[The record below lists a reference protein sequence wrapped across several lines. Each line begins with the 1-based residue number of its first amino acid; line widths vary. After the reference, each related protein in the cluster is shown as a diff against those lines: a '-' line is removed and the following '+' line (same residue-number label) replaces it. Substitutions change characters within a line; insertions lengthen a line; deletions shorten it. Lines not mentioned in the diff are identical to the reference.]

1 MSKKDDVKADAAAK
15 TCQVPQKE
23 ESRLDKVQKLE
34 DVISENEELKMAT
47 TVLCEIRDVR
57 KRQIFLQM
65 SAEIEDLKKKL
76 TKALNF
82 AEHYQKRS
90 KSLALEND
98 WLHSLTNTPAV
109 SPAKQN
115 VRTPMN
121 LDEISEKLKKI
132 GCQKITLDPNG
143 ATQKSAALELVADGF
158 QKKSDHLQSKSGIN
172 SIPREAKRGRARNR
186 PRKII
191 DPTYRHINANPEID
205 DANPERKSSTP
216 KKIQGPTL
224 RSHAFECGT
233 KPKIPCDDCKY

>member
-1 MSKKDDVKADAAAK
+1 
-15 TCQVPQKE
+15 
-23 ESRLDKVQKLE
+23 
-34 DVISENEELKMAT
+34 MAT
-47 TVLCEIRDVR
+47 TILCEIRDVR

-76 TKALNF
+76 TKALDF

-109 SPAKQN
+109 SPAKQI

-143 ATQKSAALELVADGF
+143 ALEL
-158 QKKSDHLQSKSGIN
+158 
-172 SIPREAKRGRARNR
+172 
-186 PRKII
+186 
-191 DPTYRHINANPEID
+191 
-205 DANPERKSSTP
+205 DANGKE
-216 KKIQGPTL
+216 IQIIL
-224 RSHAFECGT
+224 RLFLVCHLLLQT
-233 KPKIPCDDCKY
+233 KYLPNQLATWEV

>member
-1 MSKKDDVKADAAAK
+1 
-15 TCQVPQKE
+15 
-23 ESRLDKVQKLE
+23 
-34 DVISENEELKMAT
+34 MAT

-76 TKALNF
+76 TKALDF

-109 SPAKQN
+109 SPAKQI

-132 GCQKITLDPNG
+132 GCQKITLDPNV
-143 ATQKSAALELVADGF
+143 ATQKSAPLELDANGF
-158 QKKSDHLQSKSGIN
+158 QKKSDHLQTGIN
-172 SIPREAKRGRARNR
+172 SIPQEAKRGRARNR

-191 DPTYRHINANPEID
+191 DPTYKQINSNPEKD
-205 DANPERKSSTP
+205 DSNPERKSSTP
-216 KKIQGPTL
+216 MKMQGPTL
-224 RSHAFECGT
+224 RSHASECGT
-233 KPKIPCDDCKY
+233 KTKLPCDDCKY